1 MKFIQI
7 ISQGKAP
14 GTGEIFTHT
23 KTINVS
29 QILEITSGMG
39 CDYDYSRITM
49 TNGEEIPLSR
59 KEYNALLHL
68 IQDEWEGIRVLPCVK
83 DYKP

>member
-7 ISQGKAP
+7 ISQSKAP

-39 CDYDYSRITM
+39 CINYSLITM
-49 TNGEEIPLSR
+49 VNGEEIPIST
-59 KEYNALLHL
+59 KEYNELLHL
-68 IQDEWEGIRVLPCVK
+68 IQDEWEGIRVLPCVQNL
-83 DYKP
+83 

>member
-29 QILEITSGMG
+29 QILEITSSMG
-39 CDYDYSRITM
+39 CVNYSRITM
-49 TNGEEIPLSR
+49 TNGEEIPIST
-59 KEYNALLHL
+59 KEYNVLLDL
-68 IQDEWEGIRVLPCVK
+68 IQDEWEGIKVLPSVQT
-83 DYKP
+83 YNL

>member
-14 GTGEIFTHT
+14 GTGKIFTHT

-29 QILEITSGMG
+29 HILEIVSGMG
-39 CDYDYSRITM
+39 GGHDYSIIKM
-49 TNGEEIPLSR
+49 VNGEEISIGT
-59 KEYNALLHL
+59 KEYNALLGL
-68 IQDEWEGIRVLPCVK
+68 IQGEWEGIKVLPCVQL
-83 DYKP
+83 

>member
-29 QILEITSGMG
+29 QILKITFSMG
-39 CDYDYSRITM
+39 NDFNYSRITM
-49 TNGEEIPLSR
+49 VDGEEIPIGT
-59 KEYNALLHL
+59 KEYNELLHL
-68 IQDEWEGIRVLPCVK
+68 IQDEWEGIRVLPCVQL
-83 DYKP
+83 

>member
-39 CDYDYSRITM
+39 RDFNYIRITM
-49 TNGEEIPLSR
+49 VNGEEIPIGT
-59 KEYNALLHL
+59 KEYNELLNL
-68 IQDEWEGIRVLPCVK
+68 IQDEWEGIRVLPCVQL
-83 DYKP
+83 

>member
-29 QILEITSGMG
+29 QILEITSSMG
-39 CDYDYSRITM
+39 CFNYSRITM
-49 TNGEEIPLSR
+49 VNGEEIPIGT
-59 KEYNALLHL
+59 KEYYELLHL
-68 IQDEWEGIRVLPCVK
+68 IQDEWEGIRALSCVQL
-83 DYKP
+83 

>member
-7 ISQGKAP
+7 ISQGKSL

-29 QILEITSGMG
+29 QILKITSSMG
-39 CDYDYSRITM
+39 GINYSRITM
-49 TNGEEIPLSR
+49 VNGEEIPIGM
-59 KEYNALLHL
+59 KEYNALLDL
-68 IQDEWEGIRVLPCVK
+68 IQAEWEGIRVLPCVQL
-83 DYKP
+83 

>member
-14 GTGEIFTHT
+14 GTGETFTHI

-29 QILEITSGMG
+29 QILEITSSMG
-39 CDYDYSRITM
+39 CINYSRITM
-49 TNGEEIPLSR
+49 VNGEEIPIGT
-59 KEYNALLHL
+59 KEYNELLHL
-68 IQDEWEGIRVLPCVK
+68 IQDEWEGIRVLPCVQNL
-83 DYKP
+83 

>member
-14 GTGEIFTHT
+14 GTGEIFTNT

-29 QILEITSGMG
+29 QILKITFSMG
-39 CDYDYSRITM
+39 RDLNYSRITM
-49 TNGEEIPLSR
+49 VNGEEIPIGT
-59 KEYNALLHL
+59 KEYYELIHL
-68 IQDEWEGIRVLPCVK
+68 IQGEWEGIRGLPHVL
-83 DYKP
+83 DL

>member
-29 QILEITSGMG
+29 QIQEITSSMG
-39 CDYDYSRITM
+39 RDFNYIRITM
-49 TNGEEIPLSR
+49 VNGEEIPIST
-59 KEYNALLHL
+59 KEFDALLFL
-68 IQDEWEGIRVLPCVK
+68 IQDEWEGIRVLPHVP
-83 DYKP
+83 DL

>member
-7 ISQGKAP
+7 ISQSKSL

-39 CDYDYSRITM
+39 CINYSRITM
-49 TNGEEIPLSR
+49 VNGEEIPIST
-59 KEYNALLHL
+59 KEYNALLDL
-68 IQDEWEGIRVLPCVK
+68 IQDEWEGIRVLPCVQL
-83 DYKP
+83 

>member
-7 ISQGKAP
+7 ISQGKSP

-39 CDYDYSRITM
+39 RDFSYSRITM
-49 TNGEEIPLSR
+49 VNGEEIPIGT
-59 KEYNALLHL
+59 KEYYALLHL
-68 IQDEWEGIRVLPCVK
+68 IQDEWEGIRALPCVQL
-83 DYKP
+83 